1 MVEAK
6 AKTATP
12 KKAAARKPARTAAMK
27 AAPRKTAPKRT
38 PAKKVAKAI
47 APVYHEH
54 PEGMFARLSALRHEM
69 DHLYDSLSR
78 SFGFPEF
85 RMPTIELP
93 TRAGIA
99 DVRFEV
105 SESDKAVEVTAE
117 VPGLDME
124 DLEIKLSEGML
135 TVKGQK
141 RDRRE
146 RKGKD
151 YHISERRYG
160 SFSRSFRVPES
171 VSEDKISA
179 KFENGVLS
187 IQLPKHAKLKRR
199 PKSIRVD
206 GP

>member
-1 MVEAK
+1 MVK

-12 KKAAARKPARTAAMK
+12 KKKAAKKPAKTAAQKAAQKK
-27 AAPRKTAPKRT
+27 AAPRRA
-38 PAKKVAKAI
+38 PAKKAAKSL
-47 APVYHEH
+47 APVYREH
-54 PEGMFARLSALRHEM
+54 PEGMFARLSALRDEM

-78 SFGFPEF
+78 SFGFPEL

-105 SESDKAVEVTAE
+105 SESDKEVEVTAE
-117 VPGLDME
+117 APGLDME
-124 DLEIKLSEGML
+124 DLEITLSEGML

-146 RKGKD
+146 QKGKD

-171 VSEDKISA
+171 VNEDKTSA

-187 IQLPKHAKLKRR
+187 IHLPKHAKPKRR
-199 PKSIRVD
+199 PKSIRVA

>member
-1 MVEAK
+1 MVKSKKESPRKKAVNK
-6 AKTATP
+6 LAKTAA
-12 KKAAARKPARTAAMK
+12 KKAAKKKATPKRAPSKK
-27 AAPRKTAPKRT
+27 AA
-38 PAKKVAKAI
+38 KAL

-54 PEGMFARLSALRHEM
+54 PEGMFARLSALRDEM

-78 SFGFPEF
+78 SFGFPEL
-85 RMPTIELP
+85 RMPKIELL

-105 SESDKAVEVTAE
+105 SESDKVVEVTAE

-124 DLEIKLSEGML
+124 DLEIALSESML

-146 RKGKD
+146 EKGKD

-171 VSEDKISA
+171 VNEDKISA

-187 IQLPKHAKLKRR
+187 IQLPKHARPKRH
-199 PKSIRVD
+199 PKSIRVA